1 MVVVVVMAMVTVVVV
16 MAVVV
21 VVTVVTVVVVMAVM
35 MVMTVMTV
43 MTMMAVMAVMAA
55 TVHPV
60 AAAVTATVAAAV
72 TAGFGTSDGERRQA
86 DNNRCG
92 KGEQCSALEH
102 VSGSLG
108 CTAGAHPRSRTLL
121 SLKPRLRTVPAIT
134 RWSNP
139 GRTVRDRPNHRQ
151 ER

>member
-1 MVVVVVMAMVTVVVV
+1 VVVVVVMAMVTVVVV

-43 MTMMAVMAVMAA
+43 MTVMGVMAA

>member
-1 MVVVVVMAMVTVVVV
+1 VLVPTIVPPVRVVTVVVV
-16 MAVVV
+16 MAVV
-21 VVTVVTVVVVMAVM
+21 TVMMVMAMMTVM
-35 MVMTVMTV
+35 MVMTVMT
-43 MTMMAVMAVMAA
+43 MTAVVAAVMAA
-55 TVHPV
+55 AVHPV
-60 AAAVTATVAAAV
+60 AAAVTTTVAAAV
-72 TAGFGTSDGERRQA
+72 TAGFSTGDGERRQA

>member
-1 MVVVVVMAMVTVVVV
+1 VVVVVVMAMVTVVVV
-16 MAVVV
+16 A
-21 VVTVVTVVVVMAVM
+21 VVTVMVVMAVM

-43 MTMMAVMAVMAA
+43 MTMMAVMAA

-60 AAAVTATVAAAV
+60 AAAVTTTVAAAV